1 MFDLHDSLFQEHSF
15 MVAPNTPPTQV
26 ARKRACC
33 GLLCACVFSI
43 PGIAPCQVPDPAN
56 LIGQALDERNVR
68 RQYDLYQSYS
78 SDRFDHSAGDKTFSD
93 KTGNCR
99 LKWVDYLLRHQLESI
114 DEANRFT
121 ADLHQGLATP
131 LAASDIGSAWGHAL
145 FAAETRTEID
155 PAAIPPDR
163 KPVPTRLQVPT
174 STKTTLRAALNHAFL
189 KFQQSLQPLSVAE
202 RQELRDQLYRVT
214 TGDSPYG
221 YHVSDTALGR
231 HLCELME
238 RIDSRSLFDAAHAL
252 RAITDQQV
260 LRQHLKTAG
269 RGNLTLPGASGRL
282 QSVVSTDAG
291 HIVVGAEGA
300 NEYHL
305 DEMADVAVIID
316 PGGDDVYQEGT
327 TTATRPLLV
336 IIDLAGDDLY
346 QGKQPGIQGSAIV
359 GLSLLVDFSGNDRY
373 QAVDIAQGSS
383 LAGIGTLIDLEGN
396 DSYLGD
402 RRVQGSAFGGA
413 AMLLDVQGDDAY
425 RAALLSQ
432 GVGGPL
438 GFGLLEDIAGNDHY
452 YAGGK
457 YANSYGDSPG
467 FDGWS
472 QGMGI
477 GPRGTANGGIGVLLD
492 GTGDDLY
499 ECDYFSHAGG
509 YWFAAGF
516 VRDFGGNDRRIGS
529 TRTNFDGSPR
539 EVARFLRWGV
549 GFGCHFA
556 SGFLFDDE
564 GDDIYQ
570 GDHASVA
577 YSWDIGV
584 GAIIDAQGNDLYHV
598 TSSGVAESNNAA
610 IALLLDVAGDD
621 TYLGNNIGVAGAKIE
636 YHPQD
641 QAGGNFAFLFD
652 LSGTDTY
659 NDSVQNDYQQERG
672 WSGGFLI
679 DRGADH

>member
-1 MFDLHDSLFQEHSF
+1 MCVIAASSS
-15 MVAPNTPPTQV
+15 
-26 ARKRACC
+26 AR
-33 GLLCACVFSI
+33 
-43 PGIAPCQVPDPAN
+43 CQAPDPAN
-56 LIGQALDERNVR
+56 LIRRVLAERNVR

-78 SDRFDHSAGDKTFSD
+78 SDRYDHSAGDKSFSD

-114 DEANRFT
+114 AEADRFT
-121 ADLHQGLATP
+121 AGLHQGLAMP
-131 LAASDIGSAWGHAL
+131 FAASDIAAAWGHAL
-145 FAAETRTEID
+145 HVAEKRTEID
-155 PAAIPPDR
+155 PAAMPADQQ
-163 KPVPTRLQVPT
+163 PVPARLQVPA
-174 STKTTLRAALNHAFL
+174 STESTLLAAVNRAFL
-189 KFQQSLQPLSVAE
+189 EFQQALQPLSVAE

-221 YHVSDTALGR
+221 YHLSDTTVGR
-231 HLCELME
+231 HLCDLME
-238 RIDSRSLFDAAHAL
+238 RIDHRSLFDAAHAL
-252 RAITDQQV
+252 RAATDRQV
-260 LRQHLKTAG
+260 IQRHINTTG
-269 RGNLTLPGASGRL
+269 RETLTLPGASGQI
-282 QSVVSTDAG
+282 QSIVNSEAG
-291 HIVVGAEGA
+291 RIVVGADGV

-305 DEMADVAVIID
+305 DEMTDVAVIID
-316 PGGDDVYQEGT
+316 TGGDDIYREGT
-327 TTATRPLLV
+327 TTAIRPLLV
-336 IIDLAGDDLY
+336 IVDFAGDDLY
-346 QGKQPGIQGSAIV
+346 QGEKPGIQGGAIV

-373 QAVDIAQGSS
+373 QAIDIAQGSS
-383 LAGIGTLIDLEGN
+383 LAGIGTLIDLAGN

-413 AMLLDVQGDDAY
+413 AMLLDAQGNDDY

-432 GVGGPL
+432 AVGGPL
-438 GFGLLEDIAGNDHY
+438 GFGLLEDISGNDHY

-516 VRDFGGNDRRIGS
+516 VRDFGGNDRRIGA

-539 EVARFLRWGV
+539 EVSRFLRWGV

-584 GAIIDAQGNDLYHV
+584 GAIIDTQGNDLYQA

-610 IALLLDVAGDD
+610 VALLLDGAGND
-621 TYLGNNIGVAGAKIE
+621 TYLGNNIGAAGAKIE

-641 QAGGNFAFLFD
+641 LAGGNFTFLLD
-652 LSGTDTY
+652 LGGTDTY

-679 DRGADH
+679 DQEADQEQ